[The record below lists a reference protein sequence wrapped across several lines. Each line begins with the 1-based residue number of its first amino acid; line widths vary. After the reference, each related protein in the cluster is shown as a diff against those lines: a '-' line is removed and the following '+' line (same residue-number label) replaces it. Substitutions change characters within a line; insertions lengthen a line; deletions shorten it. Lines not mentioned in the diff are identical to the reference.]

1 MIIINNSQLKELSK
15 NQLNGNWKL
24 PIIITLIY
32 LLISILISFVEGI
45 VYSDILVA
53 ILTIIS
59 FMIGVWSTVGIP
71 KFYLEFIKDNRKV
84 QLTDALVSLQILG
97 KSLLYNIII
106 GIITFIILIIA
117 IGITV
122 FSIDNTGILFF
133 IRFIISMSIYV
144 GFIILAIG
152 WSQAPYIIVE
162 NNIGV
167 IESMKISMKM
177 MKGYKLKYFTL
188 GLSFIGWAILSIL
201 TLGIGLLWLIPYINL
216 TFANFYKDIYSD
228 FII

>member
-24 PIIITLIY
+24 PIINTLIY
-32 LLISILISFVEGI
+32 LLISIVISFVEGI
-45 VYSDILVA
+45 VYSGTLVGV
-53 ILTIIS
+53 LTIIS

-201 TLGIGLLWLIPYINL
+201 TLGIGFLWLIPYINL
-216 TFANFYKDIYSD
+216 TLANFYKDICED

>member
-201 TLGIGLLWLIPYINL
+201 TLGIGFLWLIPYINL
-216 TFANFYKDIYSD
+216 TFANFYKDICSD

>member
-45 VYSDILVA
+45 VYSGTLVGV
-53 ILTIIS
+53 LTIIS

-201 TLGIGLLWLIPYINL
+201 TLGIGFLWLIPYINL
-216 TFANFYKDIYSD
+216 TFANFYKDICED

>member
-1 MIIINNSQLKELSK
+1 MIIINNSQLKDLSK
-15 NQLNGNWKL
+15 NQLKGNWKL
-24 PIIITLIY
+24 PIIITLMY
-32 LLISILISFVEGI
+32 SLISILISFVEGI
-45 VYSDILVA
+45 VYSGTLVGV
-53 ILTIIS
+53 LTIIS

-71 KFYLEFIKDNRKV
+71 KFYLEFIKDNRGV

-117 IGITV
+117 MGITV

-162 NNIGV
+162 NKFGV
-167 IESMKISMKM
+167 IESMQISMKM

-216 TFANFYKDIYSD
+216 TFANFYKDICED

>member
-1 MIIINNSQLKELSK
+1 VIIINNSQLKELSK

-32 LLISILISFVEGI
+32 LLISIFISFVEGI

-216 TFANFYKDIYSD
+216 TFANFYKDICED

>member
-45 VYSDILVA
+45 VYSGTLVGV
-53 ILTIIS
+53 LTIIS

-152 WSQAPYIIVE
+152 WSQAPYI
-162 NNIGV
+162 
-167 IESMKISMKM
+167 
-177 MKGYKLKYFTL
+177 
-188 GLSFIGWAILSIL
+188 
-201 TLGIGLLWLIPYINL
+201 NL
-216 TFANFYKDIYSD
+216 TFANFYKDICSD

>member
-45 VYSDILVA
+45 VYSGTLVGV
-53 ILTIIS
+53 LTIIS

-201 TLGIGLLWLIPYINL
+201 TLGIGFLWLIPYINL
-216 TFANFYKDIYSD
+216 TLANFYKDICED

>member
-45 VYSDILVA
+45 VYSGTLVGV
-53 ILTIIS
+53 LTIIS

-216 TFANFYKDIYSD
+216 TFANFYKDICED